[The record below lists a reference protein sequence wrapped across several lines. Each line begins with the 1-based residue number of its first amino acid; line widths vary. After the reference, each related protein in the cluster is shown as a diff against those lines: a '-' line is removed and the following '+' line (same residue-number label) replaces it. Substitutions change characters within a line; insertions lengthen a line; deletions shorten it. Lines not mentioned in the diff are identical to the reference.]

1 LKLGIYVVTMKNKL
15 LVTLAIMP
23 ALALLFSPVTAQPAC
38 AKAKRKASSSA
49 TKQNSSFANEA
60 MKSVHQSYT
69 QGRYRDALD
78 KIAAMPPSDITHY
91 YAGLCY
97 QGQGQLQSASSEFQ
111 WVASYSK
118 NPRLQANATAAL
130 NSVSR
135 YASRR
140 TYTGNGNNYSRVA
153 SNHSAPAR
161 RRG

>member
-1 LKLGIYVVTMKNKL
+1 MKNKL
-15 LVTLAIMP
+15 LVSFALVSFALLP
-23 ALALLFSPVTAQPAC
+23 ALALLFSPVTAQPAD
-38 AKAKRKASSSA
+38 ARAKRKAGSSA
-49 TKQNSSFANEA
+49 TKKSNPVANEA
-60 MKSVHQSYT
+60 MRSVHQSYT

-78 KIAAMPPSDITHY
+78 KIAVMPPSDLTHY

-97 QGQGQLQSASSEFQ
+97 QGQGQLRSAASEFQ

-118 NPRLQANATAAL
+118 NPRLQANAAAAL

-140 TYTGNGNNYSRVA
+140 TYTGNGKVAQAHTYRVI
-153 SNHSAPAR
+153 

>member
-1 LKLGIYVVTMKNKL
+1 MKNKL
-15 LVTLAIMP
+15 LVTLALMP
-23 ALALLFSPVTAQPAC
+23 AFALLFSPVTAQPAE
-38 AKAKRKASSSA
+38 AKAKRKASSSSVQ
-49 TKQNSSFANEA
+49 KNSSIASQA
-60 MKSVHQSYT
+60 MRSVHQSYT

-78 KIAAMPPSDITHY
+78 KIAAMPPSDMTHY

-97 QGQGQLQSASSEFQ
+97 QGQGQLRSAASEFQ

-118 NPRLQANATAAL
+118 NPGLQANASAAL

-135 YASRR
+135 YAARR

-153 SNHSAPAR
+153 SAHHSAPVR